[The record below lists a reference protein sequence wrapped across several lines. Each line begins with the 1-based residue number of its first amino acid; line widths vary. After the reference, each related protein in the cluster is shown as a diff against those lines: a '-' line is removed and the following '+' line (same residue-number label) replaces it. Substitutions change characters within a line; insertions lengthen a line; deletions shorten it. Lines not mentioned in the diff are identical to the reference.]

1 MTAATAT
8 LATPASLV
16 HEAHAALH
24 EAAQS
29 PSKAE
34 FNREII
40 TLVLAL
46 RACEEIDP
54 EAMGWGWTWPRLPA
68 GDDRKLLA
76 AAERAETAAGALIAA
91 MAERAVAAG
100 VAA

>member
-8 LATPASLV
+8 LATPARLV

-29 PSKAE
+29 PAKAE
-34 FNREII
+34 FRREII

-46 RACEEIDP
+46 RALEELDP
-54 EAMGWGWTWPRLPA
+54 DAMGWGWTWPRLSDA
-68 GDDRKLLA
+68 DDRKLLA
-76 AAERAETAAGALIAA
+76 AAENAESAAGALIAA
-91 MAERAVAAG
+91 MAAQSVTA
-100 VAA
+100 